1 MKFSVEI
8 GVRCLV
14 DGALGLCS
22 EANYV
27 AEAMAASGLLGS
39 MDLVE
44 VQYYLFLV
52 LVVVRTIPTAVD
64 KGVHVVVVVML
75 TPVSL

>member
-1 MKFSVEI
+1 MLGGKLAI
-8 GVRCLV
+8 GMRCLV

-44 VQYYLFLV
+44 VQYSLFLV
-52 LVVVRTIPTAVD
+52 LVVVCTIPTAVY
-64 KGVHVVVVVML
+64 
-75 TPVSL
+75 PVCMSLLW